1 MTEMLVRLFIKNRRD
16 TTNPTVRAAYGN
28 LASWVGI
35 FCNLL
40 LCTGKFLAGTLSGS
54 ISIAADAVNNL
65 SDASSSVVSLIG
77 FKLGARPADEEHP
90 YGHARF
96 EYLAGLAVAVMVLV
110 IGVELLKSSAE
121 KILHPAPVTFSWVA
135 MGVLAASSAVK
146 LWMALFNRTLGRRI
160 NSGSLIAT
168 AADSRNDVLTTSAV
182 LIASLV
188 SHFIHVELDGWMGVA
203 VALFI
208 LYSGVGLIKDTIDPL
223 LGVAPDPELVK
234 HIHDKI
240 MSYPGVLGTHDLMV
254 HDYGPGRQFASVHV
268 ELAAEDDVMKSHEL
282 IDDIERDF
290 LKNDRLPVVI
300 HFDPIVTS
308 DAQVGDMRRWL
319 ADAVKTIDPGL
330 TIHDLR
336 MVPGKTHTNVI
347 FDCVTPPGFAMGS
360 ARLKE
365 AIEKLVREKD
375 PNYFCVITVES
386 SFAAVPHTGE
396 AVRS

>member
-1 MTEMLVRLFIKNRRD
+1 VTETLVRLFVKNSRD
-16 TTNPTVRAAYGN
+16 TTDPGVRTAYGN

-40 LCTGKFLAGTLSGS
+40 LCAGKFLAGTLSGS

-77 FKLGARPADEEHP
+77 FKLGARPADDEHP

-110 IGVELLKSSAE
+110 IGVELLKSSVE
-121 KILHPAPVTFSWVA
+121 KILDPAPVTFSWVA
-135 MGVLAASSAVK
+135 MAVLAVSIAVK
-146 LWMALFNRTLGRRI
+146 LWMSVFNRTVGKRI

-182 LIASLV
+182 LIASLI
-188 SHFIHVELDGWMGVA
+188 SHFAKVELDGWMGAA

-208 LYSGVGLIKDTIDPL
+208 LYSGVGLVKDTIDPL
-223 LGVAPDPELVK
+223 LGLAPDPELVQ

-268 ELAAEDDVMKSHEL
+268 ELAAEDDVMASHEL

-319 ADAVKTIDPGL
+319 AEAVRTIDPSL
-330 TIHDLR
+330 SIHDLR
-336 MVPGKTHTNVI
+336 MVPGVNHTNII
-347 FDCVTPPGFAMGS
+347 FDCVTPSGFAMSS

-365 AIEKLVREKD
+365 AIAQLVSEKD
-375 PNYFCVITVES
+375 PNYRCVITVET
-386 SFAAVPHTGE
+386 SFAAVPCAGE
-396 AVRS
+396 AVQ

>member
-1 MTEMLVRLFIKNRRD
+1 MTETLVRLFVKNSRD
-16 TTNPTVRAAYGN
+16 TTDPAVRTAYGN

-40 LCTGKFLAGTLSGS
+40 LCAGKFLAGTLSGS

-77 FKLGARPADEEHP
+77 FKLGARPADDEHP

-110 IGVELLKSSAE
+110 IGVELLKSSVD
-121 KILHPAPVTFSWVA
+121 KILHPAAVTFSWVA
-135 MGVLAASSAVK
+135 MAVLAASIAVK
-146 LWMALFNRTLGRRI
+146 LWMSLFNRTLGKRI

-182 LIASLV
+182 LVASLI
-188 SHFIHVELDGWMGVA
+188 SHFANVELDGWMGAA

-223 LGVAPDPELVK
+223 LGLAPDPELVQ

-268 ELAAEDDVMKSHEL
+268 ELAAEDDVMASHEL

-290 LKNDRLPVVI
+290 LKTTACRWSS
-300 HFDPIVTS
+300 TS
-308 DAQVGDMRRWL
+308 TPSSPPTPRWGTCAAGWRRRSR
-319 ADAVKTIDPGL
+319 PS
-330 TIHDLR
+330 
-336 MVPGKTHTNVI
+336 
-347 FDCVTPPGFAMGS
+347 TPPCPSTTCAWCR
-360 ARLKE
+360 A
-365 AIEKLVREKD
+365 
-375 PNYFCVITVES
+375 
-386 SFAAVPHTGE
+386 
-396 AVRS
+396 

>member
-1 MTEMLVRLFIKNRRD
+1 MLVRLFIKNRRD
-16 TTNPTVRAAYGN
+16 TTNPAVRAAYGN

-135 MGVLAASSAVK
+135 MGVLAASIAVK

>member
-1 MTEMLVRLFIKNRRD
+1 MTETLVRLFVKNSRD
-16 TTNPTVRAAYGN
+16 TADPAVRTAYGN

-40 LCTGKFLAGTLSGS
+40 LCAGKFLAGTLSGS

-77 FKLGARPADEEHP
+77 FKLGARPADDEHP

-110 IGVELLKSSAE
+110 IGLELLKSSVE
-121 KILHPAPVTFSWVA
+121 KILNPAPVTFSWVA
-135 MGVLAASSAVK
+135 MAVLAASIAVK
-146 LWMALFNRTLGRRI
+146 LWMALFNRALGKRI

-182 LIASLV
+182 LAASLI
-188 SHFIHVELDGWMGVA
+188 SHFAKVELDGWMGVG

-208 LYSGVGLIKDTIDPL
+208 LYSGVGLVRDTIDPL
-223 LGVAPDPELVK
+223 LGLAPDPELVQY
-234 HIHDKI
+234 IHDKI

-268 ELAAEDDVMKSHEL
+268 ELAAEDDVMASHEL

-308 DAQVGDMRRWL
+308 DAQMGDMRRWL
-319 ADAVKTIDPGL
+319 AEAVKTIDPSL

-336 MVPGKTHTNVI
+336 MVPGVSHTNLI
-347 FDCVTPPGFAMGS
+347 FDCVTPPGFTISSG
-360 ARLKE
+360 RLKE
-365 AIEKLVREKD
+365 AIGRLVSEKD
-375 PNYFCVITVES
+375 PGYRCVITVES
-386 SFAAVPHTGE
+386 NFAAVPRAGE
-396 AVRS
+396 AVQ

>member
-1 MTEMLVRLFIKNRRD
+1 MTETLVRLFVKNSRD
-16 TTNPTVRAAYGN
+16 TTDPAVRTAYGN

-40 LCTGKFLAGTLSGS
+40 LCAGKFLAGTLSGS

-77 FKLGARPADEEHP
+77 FKLGARPADDEHP

-110 IGVELLKSSAE
+110 IGVELLKSSVE

-135 MGVLAASSAVK
+135 MAVLAVSIAVK
-146 LWMALFNRTLGRRI
+146 LWMSVFNRTVGKRI

-182 LIASLV
+182 LIASLI
-188 SHFIHVELDGWMGVA
+188 SHFAKVELDGWMGAA

-208 LYSGVGLIKDTIDPL
+208 LYSGVGLVKDTIDPL
-223 LGVAPDPELVK
+223 LGLAPDPELVQ

-268 ELAAEDDVMKSHEL
+268 ELAAEDDVMASHEL

-319 ADAVKTIDPGL
+319 AEAVRTIDPSL
-330 TIHDLR
+330 SIHDLR
-336 MVPGKTHTNVI
+336 MVPGVNHINII
-347 FDCVTPPGFAMGS
+347 FDCVTPPGFAMSS

-365 AIEKLVREKD
+365 AIAQLVSEKD
-375 PNYFCVITVES
+375 PSYRCVITVET
-386 SFAAVPHTGE
+386 SFAAVPCAGE
-396 AVRS
+396 AVQ

>member
-1 MTEMLVRLFIKNRRD
+1 MTETLVRLFVKNSRD
-16 TTNPTVRAAYGN
+16 TADPAVRAAYGN

-35 FCNLL
+35 CCNLL
-40 LCTGKFLAGTLSGS
+40 LCAGKFAAGLLSGS

-110 IGVELLKSSAE
+110 IGVELGKSSLE
-121 KILHPAPVTFSWVA
+121 KVLHPAPVTFSWVA
-135 MGVLAASSAVK
+135 MGVLAASIVVK
-146 LWMALFNRTLGRRI
+146 LWMALFNRTLGQRI
-160 NSGSLIAT
+160 HSSSLIAT
-168 AADSRNDVLTTSAV
+168 AADSRNDVLTTGAV
-182 LIASLV
+182 LVASLI
-188 SHFIHVELDGWMGVA
+188 SHFANVELDGWMGLA
-203 VALFI
+203 VAAFI

-223 LGVAPDPELVK
+223 LGLAPDAELVR

-268 ELAAEDDVMKSHEL
+268 ELAAEGDVMDSHEL

-308 DAQVGDMRRWL
+308 DARVGDMRCWL
-319 ADAVKTIDPGL
+319 AEAVKTIDPAL
-330 TIHDLR
+330 SIHDLR
-336 MVPGKTHTNVI
+336 MVPGVSHTNLI
-347 FDCVTPPGFAMGS
+347 FDCVTPPGFSMSG

-365 AIEKLVREKD
+365 AISRLVSEKD
-375 PNYFCVITVES
+375 PGYRCVITVET
-386 SFAAVPHTGE
+386 SFAAVPRAGE
-396 AVRS
+396 

>member
-1 MTEMLVRLFIKNRRD
+1 MTETLVRLFVKNSRD
-16 TTNPTVRAAYGN
+16 TADPAVRTAYGN

-40 LCTGKFLAGTLSGS
+40 LCAGKFLAGTLSGS

-77 FKLGARPADEEHP
+77 FKLGARPADDEHP

-110 IGVELLKSSAE
+110 IGLELLKSSVE
-121 KILHPAPVTFSWVA
+121 KILNPAPVTFSWVA
-135 MGVLAASSAVK
+135 MAVLAASIAVK
-146 LWMALFNRTLGRRI
+146 LWMALFNRALGKRI

-182 LIASLV
+182 LAASLI
-188 SHFIHVELDGWMGVA
+188 SHFAKVELDGWMGVG

-208 LYSGVGLIKDTIDPL
+208 LYSGVGLVRDTIDPL
-223 LGVAPDPELVK
+223 LGLAPDPELVQY
-234 HIHDKI
+234 IHDKI

-268 ELAAEDDVMKSHEL
+268 ELAAEDDVMASHEL

-319 ADAVKTIDPGL
+319 AEAVKTIDPSL

-336 MVPGKTHTNVI
+336 MVPGVSHTNLI
-347 FDCVTPPGFAMGS
+347 FDCVTPPGFTISSG
-360 ARLKE
+360 RLKE
-365 AIEKLVREKD
+365 AIGRLVSEKD
-375 PNYFCVITVES
+375 PGYRCVITVES
-386 SFAAVPHTGE
+386 NFAAVPRAGE
-396 AVRS
+396 AVQ

>member
-1 MTEMLVRLFIKNRRD
+1 MTETLVRLFVKNSRD
-16 TTNPTVRAAYGN
+16 TTDPAVRTAYGN

-40 LCTGKFLAGTLSGS
+40 LCAGKFLAGTLSGS

-77 FKLGARPADEEHP
+77 FKLGARPADDEHP

-110 IGVELLKSSAE
+110 IGVELLKSSVE

-135 MGVLAASSAVK
+135 MAVLAASIAVK
-146 LWMALFNRTLGRRI
+146 LWMSLFNRTLGKRI

-182 LIASLV
+182 LIASLI
-188 SHFIHVELDGWMGVA
+188 SHFAKVELDGWMGAA

-208 LYSGVGLIKDTIDPL
+208 LYSGVGLVKDTIDPL
-223 LGVAPDPELVK
+223 LGLAPDPELVQ

-268 ELAAEDDVMKSHEL
+268 ELAAEDDVMASHEL

-319 ADAVKTIDPGL
+319 AEAVRTIDPSL
-330 TIHDLR
+330 SIHDLR
-336 MVPGKTHTNVI
+336 MVPGVNHINII
-347 FDCVTPPGFAMGS
+347 FDCVTPPGFAMSS

-365 AIEKLVREKD
+365 AIAQLVSEKD
-375 PNYFCVITVES
+375 PSYRCVITVET
-386 SFAAVPHTGE
+386 SFAAVPCAGE
-396 AVRS
+396 AVQ

>member
-1 MTEMLVRLFIKNRRD
+1 MTETLVRLFVKNSRD
-16 TTNPTVRAAYGN
+16 TTDPAVRTAYGN

-40 LCTGKFLAGTLSGS
+40 LCAGKFLAGTLSGS

-77 FKLGARPADEEHP
+77 FKLGARPADDEHP

-110 IGVELLKSSAE
+110 IGVELLKSSVD
-121 KILHPAPVTFSWVA
+121 KILHPAAVTFSWVA
-135 MGVLAASSAVK
+135 MAVLAASIAVK
-146 LWMALFNRTLGRRI
+146 LWMSLFNRTLGKRI

-182 LIASLV
+182 LVASLI
-188 SHFIHVELDGWMGVA
+188 SHFANVELDGWMGAA

-223 LGVAPDPELVK
+223 LGLAPDPELVQ

-268 ELAAEDDVMKSHEL
+268 ELAAEDDVMASHEL

-290 LKNDRLPVVI
+290 LKNDRLPVLI

>member
-16 TTNPTVRAAYGN
+16 TTNPAVRAAYGN

-77 FKLGARPADEEHP
+77 FKLGARPADDEHP

-135 MGVLAASSAVK
+135 MGVLAASIAVK

>member
-1 MTEMLVRLFIKNRRD
+1 MTETLVRLFVKNSRD
-16 TTNPTVRAAYGN
+16 TADPAVRTAYGN

-40 LCTGKFLAGTLSGS
+40 LCAGKFLAGTLSGS

-110 IGVELLKSSAE
+110 IGVELLKSSVE
-121 KILHPAPVTFSWVA
+121 KILNPAPVTFSWVA
-135 MGVLAASSAVK
+135 MAVLAASIAVK
-146 LWMALFNRTLGRRI
+146 LWMALFNRALGKRI

-168 AADSRNDVLTTSAV
+168 AADSRNDVLSTSAV
-182 LIASLV
+182 LIASLI
-188 SHFIHVELDGWMGVA
+188 SHFAQVELDGWMGAA

-208 LYSGVGLIKDTIDPL
+208 LYSGVGLVRDTIDPL
-223 LGVAPDPELVK
+223 LGLAPDPELVQ

-268 ELAAEDDVMKSHEL
+268 ELAAEADVMASHEL

-308 DAQVGDMRRWL
+308 NAQVGDMRRWL
-319 ADAVKTIDPGL
+319 AEAVKTIDPAL

-336 MVPGKTHTNVI
+336 MVPGMSHTNII
-347 FDCVTPPGFAMGS
+347 FDCVTPPGFAMSS
-360 ARLKE
+360 ARLKD
-365 AIEKLVREKD
+365 AISKLVSEKD
-375 PNYFCVITVES
+375 PAYRCIITVES
-386 SFAAVPHTGE
+386 NFAAVPCAGE
-396 AVRS
+396 AVR

>member
-1 MTEMLVRLFIKNRRD
+1 MTETLVRLFVKNSCD
-16 TTNPTVRAAYGN
+16 TTDPGVRTAYGN

-40 LCTGKFLAGTLSGS
+40 LCAGKFLAGTLSGS

-77 FKLGARPADEEHP
+77 FKLGARPADDEHP

-110 IGVELLKSSAE
+110 IGVELLKSSVE
-121 KILHPAPVTFSWVA
+121 KILDPAPVTFSWVA
-135 MGVLAASSAVK
+135 MAVLAVSIAVK
-146 LWMALFNRTLGRRI
+146 LWMSVFNRTVGKRI

-182 LIASLV
+182 LIASLI
-188 SHFIHVELDGWMGVA
+188 SHFAKVELDGWMGAA

-208 LYSGVGLIKDTIDPL
+208 LYSGVGLVKDTIDPL
-223 LGVAPDPELVK
+223 LGLAPDPELVQ

-268 ELAAEDDVMKSHEL
+268 ELAAEDDVMASHEL

-319 ADAVKTIDPGL
+319 AEAVRTIDPSL
-330 TIHDLR
+330 SIHDLR
-336 MVPGKTHTNVI
+336 MVPGVNHTNII
-347 FDCVTPPGFAMGS
+347 FDCVTPSGFAMSS

-365 AIEKLVREKD
+365 AIAQLVSEKD
-375 PNYFCVITVES
+375 PNYRCVITVET
-386 SFAAVPHTGE
+386 SFAAVPCAGE
-396 AVRS
+396 AVQ

>member
-16 TTNPTVRAAYGN
+16 TTNPAVRAAYGN

-135 MGVLAASSAVK
+135 MGVLAASIAVK

-290 LKNDRLPVVI
+290 LKNDRLQVVI

-336 MVPGKTHTNVI
+336 MVPGKTNTNVI

>member
-1 MTEMLVRLFIKNRRD
+1 MTETLVRLFVKNSRD
-16 TTNPTVRAAYGN
+16 TTDPAVRTAYGN

-40 LCTGKFLAGTLSGS
+40 LCAGKFLAGTLSGS

-77 FKLGARPADEEHP
+77 FKLGARPADDEHP

-110 IGVELLKSSAE
+110 IGVELLKSSVD
-121 KILHPAPVTFSWVA
+121 KILHPAAVTFSWVA
-135 MGVLAASSAVK
+135 MAVLAASIAVK
-146 LWMALFNRTLGRRI
+146 LWMALFNRTLGKRI

-182 LIASLV
+182 LVASLI
-188 SHFIHVELDGWMGVA
+188 SHFANVELDGWMGAA

-223 LGVAPDPELVK
+223 LGLAPDPELVQY
-234 HIHDKI
+234 IHDKI

-268 ELAAEDDVMKSHEL
+268 ELAAEGDVMASHEL

-319 ADAVKTIDPGL
+319 AGAVKTIDPSL
-330 TIHDLR
+330 SIHDLR
-336 MVPGKTHTNVI
+336 IVPGVNHTNVI
-347 FDCVTPPGFAMGS
+347 FDCVTPPGFAMSS
-360 ARLKE
+360 ARLKD
-365 AIEKLVREKD
+365 AIARLVSEKD
-375 PNYFCVITVES
+375 PSYRCVITVET
-386 SFAAVPHTGE
+386 SFAAVPRTGE
-396 AVRS
+396 TVQ

>member
-1 MTEMLVRLFIKNRRD
+1 MTETLVRLFVKNSRD
-16 TTNPTVRAAYGN
+16 TADPAVRTAYGN

-40 LCTGKFLAGTLSGS
+40 LCAGKFLAGTLSGS

-77 FKLGARPADEEHP
+77 FKLGARPADDEHP

-110 IGVELLKSSAE
+110 IGLELLKSSVE
-121 KILHPAPVTFSWVA
+121 KILNPAPVTFSWVA
-135 MGVLAASSAVK
+135 MAVLAASIAVK
-146 LWMALFNRTLGRRI
+146 LWMALFNRALGKRI

-182 LIASLV
+182 LAASLI
-188 SHFIHVELDGWMGVA
+188 SHFAKVELDGWMGVG

-208 LYSGVGLIKDTIDPL
+208 LYSGVGLVRDTIDPL
-223 LGVAPDPELVK
+223 LGLAPDPELVQY
-234 HIHDKI
+234 IHDKI

-268 ELAAEDDVMKSHEL
+268 ELAAEDDVMASHEL

-290 LKNDRLPVVI
+290 LKNDRLPVII

-319 ADAVKTIDPGL
+319 AEAVKTIDPSL

-336 MVPGKTHTNVI
+336 MVPGVSHTNLI
-347 FDCVTPPGFAMGS
+347 FDCVTPPGFTISSG
-360 ARLKE
+360 RLKE
-365 AIEKLVREKD
+365 AIGRLVSEKD
-375 PNYFCVITVES
+375 PGYRCVITVES
-386 SFAAVPHTGE
+386 NFAAVPRAGE
-396 AVRS
+396 AVQ

>member
-1 MTEMLVRLFIKNRRD
+1 MTETLVRLFIKNSRD
-16 TTNPTVRAAYGN
+16 TTNPAVRAAYGN

-40 LCTGKFLAGTLSGS
+40 LCAGKFLAGTLSGS

-65 SDASSSVVSLIG
+65 SDASSSVVSLVG

-110 IGVELLKSSAE
+110 IGVELLKSSVD

-135 MGVLAASSAVK
+135 MAVLAVSIAVK
-146 LWMALFNRTLGRRI
+146 LWMSMFNRTLGKRI

-182 LIASLV
+182 LIASLI
-188 SHFIHVELDGWMGVA
+188 SHFINVELDGWMGAA

-208 LYSGVGLIKDTIDPL
+208 LYSGVGLVKDTIDPL
-223 LGVAPDPELVK
+223 LGLAPDPELVK

-308 DAQVGDMRRWL
+308 DAEVGDMRRWL
-319 ADAVKTIDPGL
+319 AEAVKTIDPAL

-336 MVPGKTHTNVI
+336 MVPGKSHTNLI
-347 FDCVTPPGFAMGS
+347 FDCVTPPGFAMS
-360 ARLKE
+360 NARLKT
-365 AIEKLVREKD
+365 AIEKLVSEKD

-386 SFAAVPHTGE
+386 SFAAVPRTGE
-396 AVRS
+396 TV

>member
-1 MTEMLVRLFIKNRRD
+1 MTETLVRLFVKNSRD
-16 TTNPTVRAAYGN
+16 TADPAVRTAYGN

-40 LCTGKFLAGTLSGS
+40 LCAGKFLAGTLSGS

-77 FKLGARPADEEHP
+77 FKLGARPADDEHP

-110 IGVELLKSSAE
+110 IGLELLKSSVE
-121 KILHPAPVTFSWVA
+121 KILNPVPVTFSWVA
-135 MGVLAASSAVK
+135 MAVLAASIAVK
-146 LWMALFNRTLGRRI
+146 LWMALFNRALGKRI

-182 LIASLV
+182 LAASLI
-188 SHFIHVELDGWMGVA
+188 SHFAKVELDGWMGVG

-208 LYSGVGLIKDTIDPL
+208 LYSGVGLVRDTIDPL
-223 LGVAPDPELVK
+223 LGLAPDPELVQY
-234 HIHDKI
+234 IHDKI

-268 ELAAEDDVMKSHEL
+268 ELAAEDDVMASHEL

-319 ADAVKTIDPGL
+319 AEAVKTIDPSL

-336 MVPGKTHTNVI
+336 MVPGVSHTNLI
-347 FDCVTPPGFAMGS
+347 FDCVTPPGFAISSG
-360 ARLKE
+360 RLKE
-365 AIEKLVREKD
+365 AIGRLVSEKD
-375 PNYFCVITVES
+375 PGYRCVITVES
-386 SFAAVPHTGE
+386 NFAAVPRAGE
-396 AVRS
+396 AVQ

>member
-16 TTNPTVRAAYGN
+16 TTNPAVRAAYGN

-135 MGVLAASSAVK
+135 MGVLAASIAVK

-168 AADSRNDVLTTSAV
+168 AADSRNDVLTTSAA

>member
-1 MTEMLVRLFIKNRRD
+1 MTETLVRLFVKNSRD
-16 TTNPTVRAAYGN
+16 TTDPAVRTAYGN

-40 LCTGKFLAGTLSGS
+40 LCAGKFLAGTLSGS

-77 FKLGARPADEEHP
+77 FKLGARPADDEHP

-110 IGVELLKSSAE
+110 IGVELLKSSVE

-135 MGVLAASSAVK
+135 MAVLAVSIAVK
-146 LWMALFNRTLGRRI
+146 LWMSVFNRTVGKRI

-182 LIASLV
+182 LIASLI
-188 SHFIHVELDGWMGVA
+188 SHFAKVELDGWMGAA

-208 LYSGVGLIKDTIDPL
+208 LYSGVGLVKDTIDPL
-223 LGVAPDPELVK
+223 LGLAPDSELVQ

-268 ELAAEDDVMKSHEL
+268 ELAAEDNVMASHEL

-319 ADAVKTIDPGL
+319 AEAVRTIDPSL
-330 TIHDLR
+330 SIHDLR
-336 MVPGKTHTNVI
+336 MVPGVNRTNII
-347 FDCVTPPGFAMGS
+347 FDCVTPPGFAMSS

-365 AIEKLVREKD
+365 AIAQLVSEKD
-375 PNYFCVITVES
+375 PNYRCVITVET
-386 SFAAVPHTGE
+386 SFAAVPCAGE
-396 AVRS
+396 AVQ

>member
-1 MTEMLVRLFIKNRRD
+1 MTETLVRLFVKNSRD
-16 TTNPTVRAAYGN
+16 TTDPGVRTAYGN

-40 LCTGKFLAGTLSGS
+40 LCAGKFLAGTLSGS

-77 FKLGARPADEEHP
+77 FKLGARPADDEHP

-110 IGVELLKSSAE
+110 IGVELLKSSVE
-121 KILHPAPVTFSWVA
+121 KILDPAPVTFSWVA
-135 MGVLAASSAVK
+135 MAVLAVSIAVK
-146 LWMALFNRTLGRRI
+146 LWMSVFNRTVGKRI

-182 LIASLV
+182 LIASLI
-188 SHFIHVELDGWMGVA
+188 SHFAKVELDGWMGAA

-208 LYSGVGLIKDTIDPL
+208 LYSGVGLVKDTIDPL
-223 LGVAPDPELVK
+223 LGLAPDPELVQ

-268 ELAAEDDVMKSHEL
+268 ELAAEDDVMASHEL

-319 ADAVKTIDPGL
+319 AEAVRTIDPSL
-330 TIHDLR
+330 SIHDLR
-336 MVPGKTHTNVI
+336 MVPGVNHTNII
-347 FDCVTPPGFAMGS
+347 FDCVTPSGFAMSS

-365 AIEKLVREKD
+365 AIAQLVSEKD
-375 PNYFCVITVES
+375 PNYRCVITVET
-386 SFAAVPHTGE
+386 SFAAVHCAGE
-396 AVRS
+396 AVQ

>member
-1 MTEMLVRLFIKNRRD
+1 MTETLVRLFVKNSRD
-16 TTNPTVRAAYGN
+16 TTDPAVRTAYGN

-40 LCTGKFLAGTLSGS
+40 LCAGKFLAGTLSGS

-77 FKLGARPADEEHP
+77 FKLGARPADDEHP

-110 IGVELLKSSAE
+110 IGVELLKSSVE

-135 MGVLAASSAVK
+135 MAVLAVSIAVK
-146 LWMALFNRTLGRRI
+146 LWMSVFNRTVGKRI

-182 LIASLV
+182 LIASLI
-188 SHFIHVELDGWMGVA
+188 SHFAKVELDGWMGAA

-208 LYSGVGLIKDTIDPL
+208 LYSGVGLVKDTIDPL
-223 LGVAPDPELVK
+223 LGLAPDPELVQ

-268 ELAAEDDVMKSHEL
+268 ELAAEDDVMASHEL

-319 ADAVKTIDPGL
+319 AEAVRTIDPSL
-330 TIHDLR
+330 SIHDLR
-336 MVPGKTHTNVI
+336 MVPGVNHTNII
-347 FDCVTPPGFAMGS
+347 FDCVTPSGFAMSS

-365 AIEKLVREKD
+365 AIAQLVSEKD
-375 PNYFCVITVES
+375 PNYRCVITVET
-386 SFAAVPHTGE
+386 SFAAVPCAGE
-396 AVRS
+396 AVQ

>member
-1 MTEMLVRLFIKNRRD
+1 MTETLVRLFVKNSRD
-16 TTNPTVRAAYGN
+16 TADPAVRTAYGN

-40 LCTGKFLAGTLSGS
+40 LCAGKFLAGTLSGS

-77 FKLGARPADEEHP
+77 FKLGARPADDEHP

-110 IGVELLKSSAE
+110 IGLELLKSSVE
-121 KILHPAPVTFSWVA
+121 KILNPAPVTFSWVA
-135 MGVLAASSAVK
+135 MAVLAASIAVK
-146 LWMALFNRTLGRRI
+146 LWMALFNRALGKRI

-182 LIASLV
+182 LAASLI
-188 SHFIHVELDGWMGVA
+188 SHFAKVELDGWMGVG

-208 LYSGVGLIKDTIDPL
+208 LYSGVGLVRDTIDPL
-223 LGVAPDPELVK
+223 LGLAPDPELVQY
-234 HIHDKI
+234 IHDKI

-268 ELAAEDDVMKSHEL
+268 ELAAEDDVMASHDL

-319 ADAVKTIDPGL
+319 AEAVKTIDPSL

-336 MVPGKTHTNVI
+336 MVPGVSHTNLI
-347 FDCVTPPGFAMGS
+347 FDCVTPPGFTISSG
-360 ARLKE
+360 RLKE
-365 AIEKLVREKD
+365 AIGRLVSEKD
-375 PNYFCVITVES
+375 PGYRCVITVES
-386 SFAAVPHTGE
+386 NFAAVPRAGE
-396 AVRS
+396 AVQ

>member
-16 TTNPTVRAAYGN
+16 TTNPAVRAAYGN

-135 MGVLAASSAVK
+135 MGVLAASIAVK

-182 LIASLV
+182 LIASLI
-188 SHFIHVELDGWMGVA
+188 SHFANVELDGWMGAA

>member
-1 MTEMLVRLFIKNRRD
+1 MTETLVRLFVKNSRD
-16 TTNPTVRAAYGN
+16 TADPAVRTAYGN

-40 LCTGKFLAGTLSGS
+40 LCAGKFLAGTLSGS

-77 FKLGARPADEEHP
+77 FKLGARPADDEHP

-110 IGVELLKSSAE
+110 IGLELLKSSVE
-121 KILHPAPVTFSWVA
+121 KILNPAPVTFSWVA
-135 MGVLAASSAVK
+135 MAVLAASIAVK
-146 LWMALFNRTLGRRI
+146 LWMALFNRALGKRI

-182 LIASLV
+182 LAASLI
-188 SHFIHVELDGWMGVA
+188 SHFAKVELDGWMGVG

-208 LYSGVGLIKDTIDPL
+208 LYSGVGLVRDTIDPL
-223 LGVAPDPELVK
+223 LGLAPDPELVQY
-234 HIHDKI
+234 IHDKI

-268 ELAAEDDVMKSHEL
+268 ELAAEDDVMASHEL

-319 ADAVKTIDPGL
+319 AEAVKTIDPSL

-336 MVPGKTHTNVI
+336 MVPGVSHTNLI
-347 FDCVTPPGFAMGS
+347 FDCVTPPGFAISSG
-360 ARLKE
+360 RLKE
-365 AIEKLVREKD
+365 AIGRLVSEKD
-375 PNYFCVITVES
+375 PGYRCVITVES
-386 SFAAVPHTGE
+386 NFAAVPRAGE
-396 AVRS
+396 AVQ

>member
-1 MTEMLVRLFIKNRRD
+1 MTETLVRLFVKNSRD
-16 TTNPTVRAAYGN
+16 TTDPAVRTAYGN

-40 LCTGKFLAGTLSGS
+40 LCAGKFLAGTLSGS

-77 FKLGARPADEEHP
+77 FKLGARPADDEHP

-110 IGVELLKSSAE
+110 IGVELMKSSVD
-121 KILHPAPVTFSWVA
+121 KILHPAAVTFSWVA
-135 MGVLAASSAVK
+135 MAVLAASIAVK
-146 LWMALFNRTLGRRI
+146 LWMALFNRTLGKRI

-182 LIASLV
+182 LVASLI
-188 SHFIHVELDGWMGVA
+188 SHFANVELDGWMGAA

-223 LGVAPDPELVK
+223 LGLAPDPELVQR
-234 HIHDKI
+234 IHDKI

-268 ELAAEDDVMKSHEL
+268 ELAAEDDVMASHEL

-308 DAQVGDMRRWL
+308 DTQVGDMRRWL
-319 ADAVKTIDPGL
+319 AEAVKTIDPSL
-330 TIHDLR
+330 SIHDLR
-336 MVPGKTHTNVI
+336 MVPGVNHTNVI
-347 FDCVTPPGFAMGS
+347 FDCVIPPGFAMSS
-360 ARLKE
+360 ARLKD
-365 AIEKLVREKD
+365 AIARLVSEKD
-375 PNYFCVITVES
+375 PSYRCVITVET
-386 SFAAVPHTGE
+386 SFAAVPRTGE
-396 AVRS
+396 TVQ

>member
-1 MTEMLVRLFIKNRRD
+1 MTETLVRLFVKNSRD
-16 TTNPTVRAAYGN
+16 TTDPGVRTAYGN

-40 LCTGKFLAGTLSGS
+40 LCAGKFLAGTLSGS

-77 FKLGARPADEEHP
+77 FKLGARPADDEHP

-110 IGVELLKSSAE
+110 IGVELLKSSVE
-121 KILHPAPVTFSWVA
+121 KILDPAPVTFSWVA
-135 MGVLAASSAVK
+135 MAVLAVSIAVK
-146 LWMALFNRTLGRRI
+146 LWMSVFNRTVGKRI

-182 LIASLV
+182 LIASLI
-188 SHFIHVELDGWMGVA
+188 SHFAKVELDGWMGAA

-208 LYSGVGLIKDTIDPL
+208 LYSGVGLVKDTIDPL
-223 LGVAPDPELVK
+223 LGLAPDPELVQ

-268 ELAAEDDVMKSHEL
+268 ELAAEDDVMASHEL

-319 ADAVKTIDPGL
+319 AEAVRTIDPSL
-330 TIHDLR
+330 SIHDLR
-336 MVPGKTHTNVI
+336 MVPGVNHTNII
-347 FDCVTPPGFAMGS
+347 FDCVTPSGFAMSS

-365 AIEKLVREKD
+365 AIAQLVSEKD
-375 PNYFCVITVES
+375 PNYRCVITVET
-386 SFAAVPHTGE
+386 SFAAVPCAGE
-396 AVRS
+396 AVQ

>member
-16 TTNPTVRAAYGN
+16 TTNPAVRAAYGN

-135 MGVLAASSAVK
+135 MGVLAASIAVK

>member
-1 MTEMLVRLFIKNRRD
+1 MTETLVRLFVKNSRD
-16 TTNPTVRAAYGN
+16 TTDPAVRTAYGN

-40 LCTGKFLAGTLSGS
+40 LCAGKFLAGTLSGS

-77 FKLGARPADEEHP
+77 FKLGARPADDEHP

-110 IGVELLKSSAE
+110 IGVELLKSSVD
-121 KILHPAPVTFSWVA
+121 KILHPAAVTFSWVA
-135 MGVLAASSAVK
+135 MAVLAASIAVK
-146 LWMALFNRTLGRRI
+146 LWMALFNRTLGKRI

-182 LIASLV
+182 LVASLI
-188 SHFIHVELDGWMGVA
+188 SHFANVELDGWMGAA

-223 LGVAPDPELVK
+223 LGLAPDPELVQ

-268 ELAAEDDVMKSHEL
+268 ELAAEDDVMASHEL

-319 ADAVKTIDPGL
+319 AEAVKTIDPSL
-330 TIHDLR
+330 SIHDLR
-336 MVPGKTHTNVI
+336 MVPGVNHTNVI
-347 FDCVTPPGFAMGS
+347 FDCVPPPGFAMSS
-360 ARLKE
+360 ARLKD
-365 AIEKLVREKD
+365 AIARLVSEKD
-375 PNYFCVITVES
+375 PSYRCVITVET
-386 SFAAVPHTGE
+386 SFAAVPRTGE
-396 AVRS
+396 TVQ

>member
-1 MTEMLVRLFIKNRRD
+1 MTETLVRLFVKNSRD
-16 TTNPTVRAAYGN
+16 TADPAVRTAYGN

-40 LCTGKFLAGTLSGS
+40 LCAGKFLAGTLSGS

-77 FKLGARPADEEHP
+77 FKLGARPADDEHP

-110 IGVELLKSSAE
+110 IGLELLKSSVE
-121 KILHPAPVTFSWVA
+121 KILNPAPVTFSWVA
-135 MGVLAASSAVK
+135 MAVLAASIAVK
-146 LWMALFNRTLGRRI
+146 LWMALFNRALGKRI

-182 LIASLV
+182 LAASLI
-188 SHFIHVELDGWMGVA
+188 SHFAKVELDGWMGVG

-208 LYSGVGLIKDTIDPL
+208 LYSGVGLVRDTIDPL
-223 LGVAPDPELVK
+223 LGLAPDPELVQY
-234 HIHDKI
+234 IHDKI

-268 ELAAEDDVMKSHEL
+268 ELAAEDDVMASHEL

-290 LKNDRLPVVI
+290 LKHDRLPVVI
-300 HFDPIVTS
+300 HFDPILTS

-319 ADAVKTIDPGL
+319 AEAVKTIDPSL

-336 MVPGKTHTNVI
+336 MVPGVSHTNLI
-347 FDCVTPPGFAMGS
+347 FDCVTPPGFTISSG
-360 ARLKE
+360 RLKE
-365 AIEKLVREKD
+365 AIGRLVSEKD
-375 PNYFCVITVES
+375 PGYRCVITVES
-386 SFAAVPHTGE
+386 NFAAVPRAGE
-396 AVRS
+396 AVQ

>member
-1 MTEMLVRLFIKNRRD
+1 MTETLVRLFVKNSRD
-16 TTNPTVRAAYGN
+16 TTDPAVRTAYGN

-40 LCTGKFLAGTLSGS
+40 LCAGKFLAGTLSGS

-77 FKLGARPADEEHP
+77 FKLGARPADDEHP

-110 IGVELLKSSAE
+110 IGVELLKSSVE

-135 MGVLAASSAVK
+135 MAVLAVSIAVK
-146 LWMALFNRTLGRRI
+146 LWMSVFNRTVGKRI

-182 LIASLV
+182 LIASLI
-188 SHFIHVELDGWMGVA
+188 SHFAKVELDGWMGAA

-208 LYSGVGLIKDTIDPL
+208 LYSGVGLVKDTIDPL
-223 LGVAPDPELVK
+223 LGLAPDPELVQ

-268 ELAAEDDVMKSHEL
+268 ELAAEDDVMASHEL

-308 DAQVGDMRRWL
+308 DAQVGDMRHWL
-319 ADAVKTIDPGL
+319 AEAVRTIDPSL
-330 TIHDLR
+330 SIHDLR
-336 MVPGKTHTNVI
+336 MVPGVNHTNII
-347 FDCVTPPGFAMGS
+347 FDCVAPPGFAMSS

-365 AIEKLVREKD
+365 AIAQLVSEKD
-375 PNYFCVITVES
+375 PNYRCVITVET
-386 SFAAVPHTGE
+386 SFAAVPCAGE
-396 AVRS
+396 AVQ

>member
-1 MTEMLVRLFIKNRRD
+1 MTETLVRLFVKNSRD
-16 TTNPTVRAAYGN
+16 TADPAVRTAYGN

-40 LCTGKFLAGTLSGS
+40 LCAGKFLAGTLSGS

-110 IGVELLKSSAE
+110 IGVELLKSSVE
-121 KILHPAPVTFSWVA
+121 KILNPAPVTFSWVA
-135 MGVLAASSAVK
+135 MAVLAASVAVK
-146 LWMALFNRTLGRRI
+146 LWMALFNRTLGKRI

-182 LIASLV
+182 LIASLI
-188 SHFIHVELDGWMGVA
+188 SHFAQVELDGWMGAA

-208 LYSGVGLIKDTIDPL
+208 LYSGVGLVRDTIDPL
-223 LGVAPDPELVK
+223 LGLAPDPELVQ

-268 ELAAEDDVMKSHEL
+268 ELAAEADVMASHEL

-319 ADAVKTIDPGL
+319 AEAVKTIDPAL

-336 MVPGKTHTNVI
+336 MVPGMSHTNII
-347 FDCVTPPGFAMGS
+347 FDCVTPPGFAMSS

-365 AIEKLVREKD
+365 AISKLVSEKD
-375 PNYFCVITVES
+375 PAYRCVITVES
-386 SFAAVPHTGE
+386 NFAAVPCAGE
-396 AVRS
+396 AVR